1 MLDDD
6 QKWYRVSLR
15 FLGDDLDLAAV
26 TSALGLKPDVAGRI
40 GEHIGGNPRY
50 ATYETNVWVHR
61 YTEDDGLTFNEQ
73 LSEFIIRLEGRGETV
88 RELAARPGVTAELYL
103 GFSSGNGQGGFTL
116 PAPLLTRITG
126 LGLDVTLDLYPPTV
140 DEA

>member
-26 TSALGLKPDVAGRI
+26 TSALGLKPDVADRI

-50 ATYETNVWVHR
+50 ATYETNVWVYR

-73 LSEFIIRLEGRGETV
+73 LSEFITRLEGRGHAV
-88 RELAARPGVTAELYL
+88 RELAARPGVTAELFL

-116 PAPLLTRITG
+116 PAPLLTRITD